1 MPRISKKAGL
11 SKVYT
16 CHCVRASTVTT
27 LFLSG
32 IDTRKICSI
41 TKHKNEAS
49 LSSYVK
55 DMSTE

>member
-27 LFLSG
+27 LFHSG
-32 IDTRKICSI
+32 IDTRRICSI

-49 LSSYVK
+49 L
-55 DMSTE
+55 MSRT